1 MTPEATRKP
10 GTEMGKAFWAVPALM
25 LLNFVFR
32 VWRPAT
38 IIAIVVN
45 FAFLGSV
52 LVLLGLRIRT
62 GYLLRLQYWTRES
75 WLRYLRL
82 AWMPV
87 AAIVAFFALV
97 LLFGSRAIRFGDP
110 GSVARRTFIAIDLA
124 LMVFGVLG
132 LWAAIEWL
140 VRGEPTQQFTRTRW
154 FQRQRPK
161 VPAE

>member
-1 MTPEATRKP
+1 MVSGATRKP
-10 GTEMGKAFWAVPALM
+10 NSEIGKVLWAVKALT
-25 LLNFVFR
+25 LLNLVFL

-38 IIAIVVN
+38 IITIVVN
-45 FAFLGSV
+45 FAFFGSV
-52 LVLLGLRIRT
+52 LVLLGLRIRA
-62 GYLLRLQYWTRES
+62 GYLLRRQYWTRES

-97 LLFGSRAIRFGDP
+97 LLFDSRAIRFGDP

-140 VRGEPTQQFTRTRW
+140 AQGEPSQQFTRTRW
-154 FQRQRPK
+154 FQRQGPK
-161 VPAE
+161 VPTQ